1 MYPWDEYIKAVK
13 TGQRNAGKLEKLAID
28 HCLKLQRVHAFDVQE
43 AERIINIASMFK
55 HTKGKWRG
63 KPFNLLPHQAFFLA
77 YLFGLKKK
85 NGRRLIRESMMN
97 MAKKGGKSELDGA
110 VAVIMTFFDGE
121 QTAECYTAANKTE
134 QALFS
139 WKSAKGI
146 CSFLAEDYPAFA
158 KDYKFYDNRLD
169 HVLIQP
175 SSENFFKTL
184 PYESKSLDGVNPHF
198 AIIDEFHE
206 YPDTSLPDNLQSG
219 MVLREQPLLLYST
232 TRGFHPWGPL
242 AQKEEYYTNVLSGL
256 VDDHRVLPLIY
267 SLDDDNNWKN
277 KNFWIQFAPG
287 IDDGLPPYDAIEA
300 EMKSAIDEGGEK
312 LGRCKTKNFN
322 IWQRSQAE
330 FVNMEDW
337 EAGSDPV
344 ELGELV
350 NRQCFASFDVGRNN
364 DLSAYTLMFPPVEEG
379 EKFKVFSRFYMP
391 ADMVK
396 QRSKEHRVSYQQWID
411 KGFVTVAPGN
421 FTDTT
426 VILEDIIEDVA
437 NFDIHCIA
445 ADTAFALE
453 LLNQLLVRGYPAVNF
468 PQRYKE
474 MNSAILQLQKMIGKR
489 EIQHGGNPVLT
500 WNIANV
506 ALKRNTG
513 GQVMM
518 DKSDRVTGKGT
529 ESKRTKRKIDGAV
542 SLAMNVGSY
551 LDWIKDNV
559 GVVDEIRFL

>member
-337 EAGSDPV
+337 AAGSDPV

-559 GVVDEIRFL
+559 GVVDKIRFL

>member
-198 AIIDEFHE
+198 AI
-206 YPDTSLPDNLQSG
+206 
-219 MVLREQPLLLYST
+219 
-232 TRGFHPWGPL
+232 
-242 AQKEEYYTNVLSGL
+242 
-256 VDDHRVLPLIY
+256 
-267 SLDDDNNWKN
+267 
-277 KNFWIQFAPG
+277 
-287 IDDGLPPYDAIEA
+287 
-300 EMKSAIDEGGEK
+300 
-312 LGRCKTKNFN
+312 
-322 IWQRSQAE
+322 
-330 FVNMEDW
+330 
-337 EAGSDPV
+337 
-344 ELGELV
+344 
-350 NRQCFASFDVGRNN
+350 
-364 DLSAYTLMFPPVEEG
+364 
-379 EKFKVFSRFYMP
+379 
-391 ADMVK
+391 
-396 QRSKEHRVSYQQWID
+396 
-411 KGFVTVAPGN
+411 
-421 FTDTT
+421 TD
-426 VILEDIIEDVA
+426 
-437 NFDIHCIA
+437 
-445 ADTAFALE
+445 
-453 LLNQLLVRGYPAVNF
+453 
-468 PQRYKE
+468 
-474 MNSAILQLQKMIGKR
+474 
-489 EIQHGGNPVLT
+489 
-500 WNIANV
+500 
-506 ALKRNTG
+506 
-513 GQVMM
+513 
-518 DKSDRVTGKGT
+518 
-529 ESKRTKRKIDGAV
+529 
-542 SLAMNVGSY
+542 
-551 LDWIKDNV
+551 
-559 GVVDEIRFL
+559 

>member
-337 EAGSDPV
+337 AAGSDPV